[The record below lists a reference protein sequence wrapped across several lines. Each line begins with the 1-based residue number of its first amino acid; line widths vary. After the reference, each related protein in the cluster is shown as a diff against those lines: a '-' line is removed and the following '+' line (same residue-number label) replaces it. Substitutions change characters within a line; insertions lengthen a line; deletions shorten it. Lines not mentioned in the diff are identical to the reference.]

1 MNGGYKKTTI
11 FLVTGRP
18 GSGKTT
24 LGRRLCEFK
33 RSQGHSAVL
42 LDGDELREVLEYKDF
57 TEAGR
62 KRWMLRVAGLA
73 KILEYNDVIPVIAL
87 VSPYRET
94 RKKIAKMFKSF
105 KLIYIKS
112 DSERMWEGSVY
123 EEPQD
128 DERPIK
134 LFRKGKKITQV
145 EQ

>member
-24 LGRRLCEFK
+24 LGRRLCD
-33 RSQGHSAVL
+33 SAVL

-105 KLIYIKS
+105 KLIYIQS

-128 DERPIK
+128 DEKPIK

-145 EQ
+145 E